1 MEKELKDKYEN
12 KISELLL
19 ENRDLLKELDLLNIK
34 IDLIKSV
41 YKIIEIKTELE
52 GDKIPL
58 EIRMVLNDFFNLTT
72 FKVNLE
78 VKNGTRKK
86 NKNKM

>member
-1 MEKELKDKYEN
+1 MENELKDKYEN

-78 VKNGTRKK
+78 VKNGTRK
-86 NKNKM
+86 N

>member
-19 ENRDLLKELDLLNIK
+19 ENRDLLKELDLLNVK

-52 GDKIPL
+52 SNEIPL

-72 FKVNLE
+72 FKVNLG
-78 VKNGTRKK
+78 VINGNRK
-86 NKNKM
+86 